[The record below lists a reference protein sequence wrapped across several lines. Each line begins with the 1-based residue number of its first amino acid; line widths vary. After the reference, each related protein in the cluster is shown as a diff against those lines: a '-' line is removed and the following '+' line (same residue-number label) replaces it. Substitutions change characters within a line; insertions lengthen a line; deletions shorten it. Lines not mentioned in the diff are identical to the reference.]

1 MLSLKVTFHG
11 LEFIIHNYIIRN
23 LKNSHCHLRNSEKKK
38 LFRVFVWLYQSS
50 FEPQR
55 LTSIVSC

>member
-23 LKNSHCHLRNSEKKK
+23 LKNSHCHLRNSGKRNSSE
-38 LFRVFVWLYQSS
+38 FLYGFNLSV
-50 FEPQR
+50 
-55 LTSIVSC
+55 II